1 MKTKRAFLLLLGA
14 ALLPL
19 SLRAD
24 ALDQLAAFQ
33 REVKTG
39 RVSFTQVVHA
49 PDGRKQRTTRGSFEF
64 QRPNRFR
71 FDYLPPAAQT
81 LIGDGN
87 KVWLIDPD
95 LNQAS
100 SRPMSAVLG
109 STPVALLA
117 GSGLGEGFKLS
128 NEAVDQ
134 DGIAWVLAV
143 PKQTDQ
149 GIQRLRIGLRGKLLA
164 AMEIVDGLGQRSRL
178 DFGALEVNVSIP
190 AERLRFTPAAGM
202 DVVDG

>member
-1 MKTKRAFLLLLGA
+1 MKRRAILILTA
-14 ALLPL
+14 AL
-19 SLRAD
+19 SLAARAD

-33 REVKTG
+33 REVKSG
-39 RVSFTQVVHA
+39 RVAFTQVVSSPH
-49 PDGRKQRTTRGSFEF
+49 GKKKSSKGSFEF

-71 FDYLPPAAQT
+71 FDYQAPESQT
-81 LIGDGN
+81 LIGDGQ

-95 LNQAS
+95 LNQAT

-117 GSGLGEGFKLS
+117 GTGLGDAFKLS
-128 NEAVDQ
+128 SEALDR

-143 PKQTDQ
+143 PKQPDQ
-149 GIQRLRIGLRGKLLA
+149 GIQRLRIGLRGKVLA

-178 DFGALEVNVSIP
+178 DFGAFESNVPIP

>member
-1 MKTKRAFLLLLGA
+1 MKPFFLGLVLA
-14 ALLPL
+14 LPL
-19 SLRAD
+19 IARAD
-24 ALDQLAAFQ
+24 ALDQLSAFQ
-33 REVKTG
+33 REVKSG
-39 RVSFTQVVHA
+39 RVSFTQVVSSPGSSKA
-49 PDGRKQRTTRGSFEF
+49 KTSQGRFEF

-81 LIGDGN
+81 LIGDGQ

-95 LNQAS
+95 LNQAT

-117 GSGLGEGFKLS
+117 GSGLGEGFQLS
-128 NEAVDQ
+128 SEPTDA

-143 PKQTDQ
+143 PKQPDQ

-178 DFGALEVNVSIP
+178 DFGPLEANVPIAP
-190 AERLRFTPAAGM
+190 ERLRFVPAKGM

>member
-1 MKTKRAFLLLLGA
+1 MKRRLILWA
-14 ALLPL
+14 ACLPL
-19 SLRAD
+19 LAQAD
-24 ALDQLAAFQ
+24 ALDQLSAFQ
-33 REVKTG
+33 REVKSG
-39 RVSFTQVVHA
+39 RVSFTQVVSSPQGKH
-49 PDGRKQRTTRGSFEF
+49 KTSKGSFEF

-71 FDYLPPAAQT
+71 FDYLPPESQT
-81 LIGDGN
+81 LIGDGQ

-95 LNQAS
+95 LNQAT

-117 GSGLGEGFKLS
+117 GSGLGESFKLS
-128 NEAVDQ
+128 SEAQDK

-143 PKQTDQ
+143 PKQPDQ

-178 DFGALEVNVSIP
+178 DFGVFESNVAIP
-190 AERLRFTPAAGM
+190 ADRLKFVPTPGM

>member
-1 MKTKRAFLLLLGA
+1 MKRRLVLLLATLA
-14 ALLPL
+14 PLLAQ
-19 SLRAD
+19 AD
-24 ALDQLAAFQ
+24 ALAQLAAFQ
-33 REVKTG
+33 REVKSG
-39 RVSFTQVVHA
+39 RVSFTQTVNS
-49 PDGRKQRTTRGSFEF
+49 PDGRKQRHSKGSFEF

-71 FDYLPPAAQT
+71 FDYLPPEAQT

-100 SRPMSAVLG
+100 SRPMSALLG

-117 GSGLGEGFKLS
+117 GSGLGDGFKLS
-128 NEAVDQ
+128 NEPEEK
-134 DGIAWVLAV
+134 GIAWVLAI

-149 GIQRLRIGLRGKLLA
+149 GIQRLRIGLRGKDLA

-178 DFGALEVNVSIP
+178 EFGAFEANVPIAP
-190 AERLRFTPAAGM
+190 ERLKFVPAPGM